1 MADIGIDLGTTN
13 SVAAHLQ
20 NEPKVIENKGRQTT
34 PSVVAYNEDDS
45 ELLVGQAAKDEA
57 VVLPTVRSWKRDIGG
72 DKTHELGGQ
81 RYTPVDLSAM
91 ILKQLKVAAEERLGE
106 PVDTAV
112 ITVPAYFSGA
122 QKEATKRA
130 GEQAGLPN
138 LRLLAE
144 PTAAA
149 LAYGTEDT
157 VLVYDLGG
165 GTFDVAI
172 IDCFDYKM
180 LGLAGDNY
188 LGGDDFDRVLL
199 THVSKQVKE
208 QAGVD
213 LESSVDA
220 LQRARNDC
228 ERAKI
233 KLSDSESATIL
244 VQAVVSGMPVN
255 VKVKVTRDEFERM
268 INEPPAPDELGYIDK
283 TIKKVEE
290 AIANAKLEEPKFTK
304 EDIDTILLVG
314 GSTYIPLV
322 QRKVAEYF
330 GKEPCKKIN
339 PDLAVGFGAAMYT
352 ASAPIEK
359 GVHRV
364 TVKFVPQV
372 TAEREITIN
381 GRTSP
386 SATVEVR
393 APVGAVDGKADDA
406 GKFSLTVALAPN
418 TTNAIELSATS
429 TSGEQRKREFT
440 VRHDENFKEEAAP
453 EHKDVRGL
461 QQKWPRSLGIRV
473 TGQDDV
479 LGIVIPE
486 QTDIPCYIT
495 NRDFCM
501 TSRAANMPG
510 QCPIE
515 VYEGNLPY
523 AVLNTQLASLML
535 ETPASPSMAEP
546 LEIAFQITEDHLL
559 VVTAR
564 MVNFP
569 DRLVTAKIKM
579 ETCSGDRLH
588 VLDRLDHLLKDHGDK
603 IRPEEKARLNK
614 SKMGLLDLC
623 QQHKRDPQADRYQ
636 KIKEVGTQLKSEVA
650 RLEVQ
655 YS

>member
-13 SVAAHLQ
+13 SVVAHLQ

-34 PSVVAYNEDDS
+34 PSVVAYNEDDN
-45 ELLVGQAAKDEA
+45 ELLVGQGAKDEA
-57 VVLPTVRSWKRDIGG
+57 AVLPTVRSWKRDIGG
-72 DKTHELGGQ
+72 DKSYELGGKH
-81 RYTPVDLSAM
+81 YTPVDLSAM
-91 ILKQLKVAAEERLGE
+91 ILEQLKIAAEQRLGE
-106 PVDTAV
+106 PIDTAV
-112 ITVPAYFSGA
+112 ITVPAYFAGA

-130 GEQAGLPN
+130 GELAGLKN

-180 LGLAGDNY
+180 LGLDGDNY
-188 LGGDDFDRVLL
+188 LGGDDFDKLL
-199 THVSKQVKE
+199 LAHIAKEVKTK
-208 QAGVD
+208 AHVD
-213 LESSVDA
+213 LENSPDA

-228 ERAKI
+228 EKAKI
-233 KLSDSESATIL
+233 KLSDAESATIL
-244 VQAVVSGMPVN
+244 VQAVVSGTPVN
-255 VKVKVTRDEFERM
+255 VKVKVTRDEFEGM
-268 INEPPAPDELGYIDK
+268 IMEHVDR
-283 TIKKVEE
+283 TIEKVES
-290 AIANAKLEEPKFTK
+290 AIAKAKLEDPKFSK
-304 EDIDTILLVG
+304 DDIDTILLVG

-339 PDLAVGFGAAMYT
+339 PDLAVGLGAAMYT

-359 GVHRV
+359 GVHRL
-364 TVKFVPQV
+364 TVKMVPQV
-372 TAEREITIN
+372 TAEQEIMIS

-386 SATVEVR
+386 CSTVEAR
-393 APVGAVDGKADDA
+393 TPQGAVEGKADDA

-418 TTNAIELSATS
+418 VANNINLLATS
-429 TSGEQRKREFT
+429 TGGEQRRRELT
-440 VRHDENFKEEAAP
+440 VRHDENCKKGSVL

-461 QQKWPRSLGIRV
+461 QQKWPRSLGIRL
-473 TGQDDV
+473 TGQDDH
-479 LGIVIPE
+479 LGIVVPE
-486 QTDIPCYIT
+486 QTDIPCYIA
-495 NRDFCM
+495 NRDFSM
-501 TSRAANMPG
+501 GSRAANMPG

-515 VYEGNLPY
+515 IYEGDLPY
-523 AVLNTQLASLML
+523 SVLNTQLASLML
-535 ETPASPSMAEP
+535 ETPASPSTLEP
-546 LEIAFQITEDHLL
+546 LEIVFQITEDHLL

-579 ETCSGDRLH
+579 QTCSGDKLH
-588 VLDRLDHLLKDHGDK
+588 ILDRLDHLLKDHADK
-603 IRPEEKARLNK
+603 IRPEERARLNK

-623 QQHKRDPQADRYQ
+623 QQFKRDPQAEKYE
-636 KIKEVGTQLKSEVA
+636 KIKEVGMQLKSEVA
-650 RLEVQ
+650 RLEAQ